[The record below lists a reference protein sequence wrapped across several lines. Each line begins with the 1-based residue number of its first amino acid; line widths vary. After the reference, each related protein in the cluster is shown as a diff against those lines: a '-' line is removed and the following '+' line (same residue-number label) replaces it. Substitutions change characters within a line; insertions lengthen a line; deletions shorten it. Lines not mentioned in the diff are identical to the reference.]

1 MKAKAKQA
9 SHPSNKSCEEPM
21 KEESKTLDQG
31 EGRKSFSQL
40 LSYFTKKI
48 VSDRIKTSNK
58 KQDLGGFKKTKS
70 YIQKVF

>member
-1 MKAKAKQA
+1 
-9 SHPSNKSCEEPM
+9 M